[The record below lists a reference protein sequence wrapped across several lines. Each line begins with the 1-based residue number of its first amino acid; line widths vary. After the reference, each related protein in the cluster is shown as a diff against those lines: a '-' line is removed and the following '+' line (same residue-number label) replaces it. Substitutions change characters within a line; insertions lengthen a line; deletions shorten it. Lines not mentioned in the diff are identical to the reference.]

1 MTERDQAP
9 VEHADVTPP
18 PIKVVTV
25 HLKDGAELLAR
36 YQHVGQRDE
45 IFVPEALDAG
55 IGESVLIDFYFDH
68 SGYAFRVSGEVISRR
83 LTRSENLSPGAR
95 IALTREDEAPI
106 RQMILAHARGQDIEY
121 RPRTGVRVVCR
132 FPVRVLHRKLARG
145 EVVDLSPGGARV
157 VGVDPAPLGSELELK
172 LHPPGTLFG
181 ITVAGKVV
189 WERKDP
195 AAMGIEFKLDRPRLK
210 KKIRDLCDRLA
221 EEA

>member
-1 MTERDQAP
+1 MTTDQA
-9 VEHADVTPP
+9 DLTPP

-36 YQHVGQRDE
+36 FQSTGHRDE
-45 IFVPEALDAG
+45 IFVPEALDAAV
-55 IGESVLIDFYFDH
+55 GEHVLLDFYFDH

-95 IALTREDEAPI
+95 IALSREDEAPI

-121 RPRTGVRVVCR
+121 RPRTGVRVLCR
-132 FPVRVLHRKLARG
+132 FPVRVIHRRPARG

-172 LHPPGTLFG
+172 LYPPGTLFALS
-181 ITVAGKVV
+181 IVGKVV
-189 WERKDP
+189 WERADP
-195 AAMGIEFKLDRPRLK
+195 AAMGVEFRLDKPRLK

-221 EEA
+221 EEV